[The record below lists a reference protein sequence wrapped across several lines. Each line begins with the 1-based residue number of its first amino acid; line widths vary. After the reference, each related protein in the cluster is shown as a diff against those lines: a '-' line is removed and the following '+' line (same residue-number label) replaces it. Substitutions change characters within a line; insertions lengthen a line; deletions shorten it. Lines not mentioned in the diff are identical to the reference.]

1 MEARVF
7 AHPPGMGVSGKVG
20 GVGKLRPRGLA
31 GLQTSPYLPLQR
43 GKQSGSWPCVEVLQ
57 AQELAPGIPPRP
69 MKWEQQEGTEQ
80 SHPTPTP
87 AQRPSLSKTSRKF
100 QGENQDSHWGGN

>member
-1 MEARVF
+1 MEARVL

-31 GLQTSPYLPLQR
+31 GLQTSPYLPLRR
-43 GKQSGSWPCVEVLQ
+43 GKQSGRWPCVEVLQ

-80 SHPTPTP
+80 SYPPPPTPH
-87 AQRPSLSKTSRKF
+87 RSLL
-100 QGENQDSHWGGN
+100 